1 MHPLVEKVQ
10 LYIRD
15 RYLLEQSERVLVG
28 VSGGAD
34 SVALLLALLEL
45 IRTDKLKA
53 ELVVGHLEHGI
64 RGQASRDDAEFVRE
78 LAEKNDLPIL
88 VEAVDVPALAAE
100 RKVGLESAGRLA
112 RYEFFRRTAEQE
124 QCSAVALAHHGDDQV
139 ETILHRIIR
148 GTGLTGL
155 TGIRPRRLLSGQP
168 QIHIVRPL
176 LSCRLVE
183 IEQFLIDMSVTWRT
197 DHTNL
202 ALEATRS
209 RIRNELLPELRDKYN
224 PRVDEAILKLADIA
238 EQANGFLAEQTVEL
252 FDEIASDFGSLVCIE
267 LAGLAKRHEA
277 LRAGVI
283 RHAWAKLN
291 LPQRDMSFDTIQD
304 ILARGLEHLS
314 GARPDRLALPGSG
327 TAVYE
332 FGRLLLCDEN
342 SETSSF
348 EPVSL
353 AVPGEAHIGEL
364 NLTVSARVLAENVN
378 PAEEIRP
385 SNRGCEVIDSEAVQ
399 GRLILRPAEPA
410 ETFEPLGGKSCTM
423 AEFLVNCKIPRL
435 LHGLTCVLA
444 DEQGPLWVVG
454 YRLSERVR
462 ITDGS
467 KGAIA
472 LEAETVGP
480 INLRV

>member
-15 RYLLEQSERVLVG
+15 HRLLDSPGPVLVG

-45 IRTDKLKA
+45 VRADKLKA

-78 LAEKNDLPIL
+78 LAGRNDLPIL
-88 VEAVDVPALAAE
+88 VEAVDVPALAE
-100 RKVGLESAGRLA
+100 QGKLSLESAGRMA
-112 RYEFFRRTAEQE
+112 RYEFFRRSAQQE
-124 QCSAVALAHHGDDQV
+124 QCSHVALAHHGDDQV

-148 GTGLTGL
+148 GTGLTGM
-155 TGIRPRRLLSGQP
+155 TGIRPSRLLSAQP
-168 QIHIVRPL
+168 EIRITRPL
-176 LSCRLVE
+176 LNCRRVE
-183 IEQFLIDMSVTWRT
+183 IEQFLTDMSVTWRT

-202 ALEATRS
+202 ELEATRS

-224 PRVDEAILKLADIA
+224 PRVDEAILKLGDIA
-238 EQANGFLAEQTVEL
+238 KQANGFLAEQTVEL
-252 FDEIASDFGSLVCIE
+252 FDEVASDFGSLVCID
-267 LAGLAKRHEA
+267 LAGLAKSHEA
-277 LRAGVI
+277 LRAGII

-291 LPQRDMSFDTIQD
+291 LPQRDMSFDAIEG

-314 GARPDRLALPGSG
+314 GGRPDRLTLPGSG
-327 TAVYE
+327 AAVYE
-332 FGRLLLCDEN
+332 FGRLILHDEKGPVK
-342 SETSSF
+342 SF
-348 EPVSL
+348 EPVEL
-353 AVPGEAHIGEL
+353 TVPGQAHISEL
-364 NLTVSARVLAENVN
+364 GITVSARMLPENVK
-378 PAEEIRP
+378 AASQIRP
-385 SNRGCEVIDSEAVQ
+385 SDRGCELIDQEAVQ
-399 GRLILRPAEPA
+399 GQLTLRPANLA
-410 ETFEPLGGKSCTM
+410 EAFEPLGGKSCTM
-423 AEFLVNCKIPRL
+423 AEFLVNCKMPRL
-435 LHGLTCVLA
+435 LHELTCVLA